1 MRSSLLK
8 WAGVLFANPF
18 IRGNMLK
25 KISETLR
32 KYANGWLVLIFFAGE
47 VFFNTVILPA
57 QQAKMEAG
65 SDGTGPIDLL
75 LFYTP
80 EKVYSMVE
88 SYGEAGRSSYR
99 AFELTGDIIY
109 PIVYT
114 LFFSLLITWLFRRGF
129 RPSSKMQ
136 ALNVVPLGGWL
147 FDLLENLGIVTMLSV
162 FPSTPDVLA
171 WITAIATLIK
181 WLFAAATIVLIL
193 VGLVKA
199 AMNGFK
205 KQT

>member
-1 MRSSLLK
+1 
-8 WAGVLFANPF
+8 
-18 IRGNMLK
+18 MLK

-32 KYANGWLVLIFFAGE
+32 KYANGWLVLLFFAGE
-47 VFFNTVILPA
+47 VFFNAVILPA
-57 QQAKMEAG
+57 RQAQMEASSG
-65 SDGTGPIDLL
+65 GTGPIDLQ

-88 SYGEAGRSSYR
+88 SYGEAGRASYR
-99 AFELTGDIIY
+99 TFELTGDIIY

-114 LFFSLLITWLFRRGF
+114 LFFSLFITWLFQRGF
-129 RPSSKMQ
+129 PPNGKMQ

-162 FPSTPDVLA
+162 FPSTPDGLA

-181 WLFAAATIVLIL
+181 WLFAAATVVLIL
-193 VGLVKA
+193 IGLVKA
-199 AMNGFK
+199 AMNGFR
-205 KQT
+205 KQP